1 MFNPLQAHML
11 PTAYDLAT
19 TVPHSN
25 STQALLDSPEGIDA
39 LNRAMN
45 EQVRRNTLGA
55 KQGPVKYTP
64 LEAPRLNTPESRIS
78 GMREQLAGS
87 PKYASNGLNA
97 TGNNVIQINPNVDN
111 AYFMHELGHTTS
123 REGKFGGLVR
133 SARDNPMLT
142 KALGSAR
149 YLAPLG
155 ISAFTEGDDDM
166 AESIVASYLSAAP
179 SIFDEGLATKNA
191 LSMMKTMGNTAS
203 MGQRARLAGSFLS
216 YLGAPL
222 MAGVASNY
230 AGNLMDN
237 EIAQRLS

>member
-1 MFNPLQAHML
+1 M

-25 STQALLDSPEGIDA
+25 STQALLDSPEGVES

-45 EQVRRNTLGA
+45 EQVRRNTLGN

-64 LEAPRLNTPESRIS
+64 VRTPELNTPESRIS
-78 GMREQLAGS
+78 GMQELLAGS
-87 PKYASNGLNA
+87 PKYASNA
-97 TGNNVIQINPNVDN
+97 RTVTGSQNIININPNVDS

-123 REGKFGGLVR
+123 REGKLGGIVR
-133 SARDNPMLT
+133 AARDNPMLT

-155 ISAFTEGDDDM
+155 ISALTPGDDDM
-166 AESIVASYLSAAP
+166 AESIVASYLASAP
-179 SIFDEGLATKNA
+179 TIFDEGLATKNA

-203 MGQRARLAGSFLS
+203 IGQRARLAGSFLS

-222 MAGVASNY
+222 VAGVSTNF
-230 AGNLMDN
+230 AGNLMDA
-237 EIAQRLS
+237 EIAERLY